1 MTHRLPSPPRLPQ
14 LPTPP
19 RLPSLPLPKPID
31 KQSTNPWRIPWDAQV
46 ELAKIR
52 MRLAEQRYRIM
63 LQRGK
68 AWDVISD
75 SNRRTA
81 G

>member
-1 MTHRLPSPPRLPQ
+1 MTHPLPRLPHLPQ

-19 RLPSLPLPKPID
+19 RLPSLPLPKLID
-31 KQSTNPWRIPWDAQV
+31 KQGTNPWRIPWDAQV
-46 ELAKIR
+46 ELAKMR

-68 AWDVISD
+68 AWNVISE
-75 SNRRTA
+75 
-81 G
+81 